1 MISRTWRGWTTLEN
15 AAAYEAIV
23 TNDVIPGILAMDIAG
38 LEKIE
43 LYNRRL
49 DQEVEFMTVMWFR
62 SIKDVVDFMGDDY
75 EKSHVPQRAREVLS
89 RFDVRSQHYDVLL
102 SRSTR

>member
-23 TNDVIPGILAMDIAG
+23 TNEVIPGILAMEIAG

-43 LYNRRL
+43 LYNRHL
-49 DQEVEFMTVMWFR
+49 DHEVEFMTVMWFK
-62 SIKDVVDFMGDDY
+62 SIDAVVDFMGDQLSLALLRF
-75 EKSHVPQRAREVLS
+75 KQPAKRLFHLSSHL
-89 RFDVRSQHYDVLL
+89 DLCL
-102 SRSTR
+102 